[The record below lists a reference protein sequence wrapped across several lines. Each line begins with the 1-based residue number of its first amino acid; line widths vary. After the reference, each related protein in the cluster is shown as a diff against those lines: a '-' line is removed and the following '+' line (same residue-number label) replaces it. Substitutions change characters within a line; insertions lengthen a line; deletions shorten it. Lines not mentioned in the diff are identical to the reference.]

1 MNHAFKRNILVAAS
15 MLAFGAGA
23 SAQAA
28 QAAQGSGS
36 VDYIS
41 GGVSLDARHAMMGQ
55 VGPYNLHLEFAAAP
69 EGEYLSD
76 VDVNVANARG
86 ESVLQTRT
94 TGPWLFARLPAG
106 TYSVTAKAAGATRT
120 QQITVGGGRRHLV
133 IRFPA
138 LDDRVAGTD
147 LR

>member
-1 MNHAFKRNILVAAS
+1 MKHQFKRNILLAAS
-15 MLAFGAGA
+15 LLAFGAGA

-28 QAAQGSGS
+28 QGGG

-41 GGVSLDARHAMMGQ
+41 GGVSLDARHAMLGQ

-76 VDVNVANARG
+76 VDVSVVDARG
-86 ESVLQTRT
+86 HNVLQTRT
-94 TGPWLFARLPAG
+94 NGPWLFARLPAG

-120 QQITVGGGRRHLV
+120 QQVTVGGGRRHLV
-133 IRFPA
+133 MRFPA
-138 LDDRVAGTD
+138 LDDKLAGTD
-147 LR
+147 LSR